1 MTYMHTGQ
9 IYIKGK
15 YNAFKNSNI
24 KVTRVCVIFKE
35 NNMLTYFHLS
45 HSGNLKYF
53 RRSNLKEA
61 LGGQNGTCLNHK
73 EYYIALVF

>member
-1 MTYMHTGQ
+1 
-9 IYIKGK
+9 
-15 YNAFKNSNI
+15 
-24 KVTRVCVIFKE
+24 
-35 NNMLTYFHLS
+35 MLTYFHLS

-53 RRSNLKEA
+53 RISNLKEA